1 MASITC
7 SCYDYIESLCMHQ
20 YEVTLILVS
29 GTEVRGR
36 FNTTCYVSLDD
47 QKQQAIKGIDQHQQP
62 LVVLLTDI
70 DSIDVLSPNALFDY
84 VSFAD

>member
-1 MASITC
+1 MAPIKC
-7 SCYDYIESLCMHQ
+7 SDYDYVEILCMHQ
-20 YEVTLILVS
+20 YEVKLILVS
-29 GTEVRGR
+29 GIEILGY

-47 QKQQAIKGIDQHQQP
+47 QKQEAIKGIDQHQQP

-70 DSIDVLSPNALFDY
+70 VSIDVLSPNALFDY